1 MNREID
7 FNKIYEEFH
16 LKILHYLS
24 RLTNP
29 HEAED
34 IAQEVFE
41 KVNRS
46 LSNFKGESKLST
58 WLYRIATNTAIDRMR
73 IPSFKR
79 SLENSSLE
87 DSMGIEDRNAW
98 LGHKKTLTDQTLI
111 REEMSECV
119 KEFIDKLPSDY
130 KTVIILSELDEF
142 KNREIADILQ
152 VSLET
157 VKIRLHRARAQLK
170 AVLNDGCDF
179 YHNEESVLA
188 CDRKSTQILPK
199 LPK

>member
-1 MNREID
+1 
-7 FNKIYEEFH
+7 
-16 LKILHYLS
+16 
-24 RLTNP
+24 
-29 HEAED
+29 
-34 IAQEVFE
+34 
-41 KVNRS
+41 
-46 LSNFKGESKLST
+46 
-58 WLYRIATNTAIDRMR
+58 
-73 IPSFKR
+73 
-79 SLENSSLE
+79 
-87 DSMGIEDRNAW
+87 
-98 LGHKKTLTDQTLI
+98 TDQTFI

-119 KEFIDKLPSDY
+119 REFIDKLPSDY

-179 YHNEESVLA
+179 YHNEENVLA

-199 LPK
+199 PPK